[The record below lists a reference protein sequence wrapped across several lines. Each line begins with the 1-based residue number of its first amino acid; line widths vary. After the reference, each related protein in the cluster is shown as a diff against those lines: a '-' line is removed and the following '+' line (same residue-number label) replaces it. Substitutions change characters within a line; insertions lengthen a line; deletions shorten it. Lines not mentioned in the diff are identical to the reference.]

1 MEAPASLKNVPCAQ
15 LFQSPFGS
23 PAMSASSSLYLF
35 VFASV
40 NGAFRIPEIISIA
53 EQEGIEIF
61 RQATLFVR
69 LLKY

>member
-1 MEAPASLKNVPCAQ
+1 MEAPASVKNVSNASQ

-53 EQEGIEIF
+53 EQEGEF
-61 RQATLFVR
+61 SASNFDPFES
-69 LLKY
+69 